1 MIITEREL
9 EQLKQLRD
17 SEHALIVDRPIFT
30 GPVLRRVPQNAWAF
44 DQVADWRHR
53 HGHPCAVC
61 KEIA

>member
-1 MIITEREL
+1 MIITEQEL
-9 EQLKQLRD
+9 AQLNQLRD
-17 SEHALIVDRPIFT
+17 SEHQLFVERPVFT

-53 HGHPCAVC
+53 HAEGCVAC

>member
-9 EQLKQLRD
+9 DQLNQLRD
-17 SEHALIVDRPIFT
+17 SEHQLFVERPVFT

-53 HGHPCAVC
+53 HAEGCVAC